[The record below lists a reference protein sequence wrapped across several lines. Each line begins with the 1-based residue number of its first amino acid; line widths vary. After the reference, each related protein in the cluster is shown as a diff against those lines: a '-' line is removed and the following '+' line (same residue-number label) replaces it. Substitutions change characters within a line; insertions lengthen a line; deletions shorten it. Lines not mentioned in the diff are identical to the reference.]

1 MKSGKFLIFFIVTTQ
16 SLYLLSS
23 KLFPKRSASP
33 QNAPIDFSMKRS
45 DEEDSDV
52 DDISEKNTGDQNI
65 FKKKHLSVRSDLNRN
80 VVHMSSTHLP
90 SSGSEADHE
99 EDASDEELD
108 V

>member
-1 MKSGKFLIFFIVTTQ
+1 MKCVKKKPVLPFWFRPGL
-16 SLYLLSS
+16 
-23 KLFPKRSASP
+23 
-33 QNAPIDFSMKRS
+33 
-45 DEEDSDV
+45 
-52 DDISEKNTGDQNI
+52 KNTGDQNI